1 MSKET
6 DIPSRT
12 GSASLRDLNFKVDPA
27 FHRRF
32 KLEAVMRSLSMKEL
46 LEASFK
52 TYLEQH
58 GGSLEAPCADLI

>member
-1 MSKET
+1 M
-6 DIPSRT
+6 
-12 GSASLRDLNFKVDPA
+12 NFKVSPD

-32 KLEAVMRSLSMKEL
+32 KLEATLRGRSMKEL

-58 GGSLEAPCADLI
+58 GGSMERPATELI